1 MKQKFTGFG
10 IATLICEE
18 VICILFAIDIF
29 GWIEIELYLKKMIFD
44 IADASLDIEMTE
56 QIIGS

>member
-18 VICILFAIDIF
+18 VICILFAIEYIRVN
-29 GWIEIELYLKKMIFD
+29 
-44 IADASLDIEMTE
+44 
-56 QIIGS
+56 